1 MNDGD
6 TNDGDTNDEA
16 LRTTVIETL
25 QRVAPEVE
33 TADLRGDVPLRKQV
47 DLDSLDWLG
56 FLVGFHSR
64 LGVDIPEADYP
75 GLVTLD
81 DVVAYLR
88 ERVAQT

>member
-1 MNDGD
+1 MVEN
-6 TNDGDTNDEA
+6 E
-16 LRTTVIETL
+16 LRTRVIETL

-33 TADLRGDVPLRKQV
+33 AEDLRGDVALRDQV

-56 FLVGFHSR
+56 FLVGLHDR

-81 DVVAYLR
+81 DVVAYVGARLG
-88 ERVAQT
+88 

>member
-1 MNDGD
+1 M
-6 TNDGDTNDEA
+6 DENE
-16 LRTTVIETL
+16 LRTRVIETL

-33 TADLRGDVPLRKQV
+33 AEDLRGNVALRDQV

-56 FLVGFHSR
+56 FLVGLHDE

-81 DVVAYLR
+81 DVVAYVGARLG
-88 ERVAQT
+88 

>member
-1 MNDGD
+1 MNERAL
-6 TNDGDTNDEA
+6 NDEE

-33 TADLRGDVPLRKQV
+33 AEGLRGDVPLRKQV

-56 FLVGFHSR
+56 FLVGFHDR

-75 GLVTLD
+75 GLVSLD

-88 ERVAQT
+88 QRVART